1 MFCGTDPLPTGFRAK
16 KYKVHQRFLTK
27 AEFQLIMRSL
37 PEHLEEE
44 ELEEMFR
51 VADKDGDGNIGFEVR
66 AVICRQIFCFTNS
79 SVNSRISTA

>member
-27 AEFQLIMRSL
+27 AEFQLIMRGL

-66 AVICRQIFCFTNS
+66 AVIGRKIFTNS

>member
-27 AEFQLIMRSL
+27 ADFQLIMRGL

-66 AVICRQIFCFTNS
+66 AVLGRKIFTNS